1 MRSNLKLIGIVL
13 GGWTFLACLF
23 TPQTYLLNLRL
34 PFPLTWWE
42 SLLSNLLIFYL
53 WAVLTPLMWKLGKSL
68 PFEKPNKL
76 LNFTIIFILGFPVS
90 LFHLV
95 LLQQAGYFL
104 SDWIII
110 YQTPVPLSSLLIGMG
125 ASNIMLYWVVIIISQ
140 ANIHFQRYREREK
153 SLIQAQ
159 LQVLKNQLH
168 PHFLF
173 NTLNAISQLVYE
185 NEEEA
190 EKTITKLSEMLRLS
204 LKSEQTQEVTL
215 REELDFLRMYLE
227 IQETLMQ
234 DRLKIIWRITPPT
247 LEAIIPNMILQ
258 PIVENS
264 IRHGITPRIS
274 GGTIKIVATQEDRW
288 LTLRICDN
296 GIGLNANHK
305 KTKQFGIGVSNTR
318 KRLKHLYGNNH
329 EFNLQSATEGEGTVV
344 FLKIPFRISEKEKLY
359 ENPNFDSGRYAVSAE
374 AHPTLSEQGY

>member
-1 MRSNLKLIGIVL
+1 MRSNLKLIGIVV

-34 PFPLTWWE
+34 PTPLTWWE
-42 SLLSNLLIFYL
+42 ALLSNLLIFYL
-53 WAVLTPLMWKLGKSL
+53 WAILTPLIWRLGKSL
-68 PFEKPNKL
+68 PLEKPNKL
-76 LNFTIIFILGFPVS
+76 LHFIAIFIFGFPCA
-90 LFHLV
+90 LFHLI
-95 LLQQAGYFL
+95 LLQQAGYLL
-104 SDWIII
+104 SNWIII
-110 YQTPVPLSSLLIGMG
+110 YESPVPLSSLLIGMG
-125 ASNIMLYWVVIIISQ
+125 ASNIMLYWVIIIISQ
-140 ANIHFQRYREREK
+140 ANIHFRRYREREQ

-190 EKTITKLSEMLRLS
+190 EKTITKLSELLRLS

-234 DRLKIIWRITPPT
+234 DRLKIVWRITPAA
-247 LEAIIPNMILQ
+247 LEAFVPNMILQ
-258 PIVENS
+258 PLVENS

-274 GGTIKIVATQEDRW
+274 GGVIKIIATQEERW
-288 LTLRICDN
+288 LTLRICDD
-296 GIGLNANHK
+296 GIGIKANNK

-318 KRLKHLYGNNH
+318 KRLRHLYGKNH
-329 EFNLQSATEGEGTVV
+329 EFQLKPATEGEGTMV
-344 FLKIPFRISEKEKLY
+344 FLRIPFRIGEKAKLY
-359 ENPNFDSGRYAVSAE
+359 ENPHFDSGRYVVGAE
-374 AHPTLSEQGY
+374 AHPALSKQGL

>member
-23 TPQTYLLNLRL
+23 TPQTYLLNLGL
-34 PFPLTWWE
+34 PFPLSWWE

-53 WAVLTPLMWKLGKSL
+53 WAGLTPLIWKLGKNL

-76 LNFTIIFILGFPVS
+76 LNFTVIFILGFPVS

-104 SDWIII
+104 SDWIVI
-110 YQTPVPLSSLLIGMG
+110 YQSPVPLSSLLIGMG

-190 EKTITKLSEMLRLS
+190 EKTITKLSELLRLS

-234 DRLKIIWRITPPT
+234 DRLKIIWRITPQT
-247 LEAIIPNMILQ
+247 LESFIPNMILQ
-258 PIVENS
+258 PLVENS
-264 IRHGITPRIS
+264 IRHGITPRAS

-288 LTLRICDN
+288 LTLRICDD

-318 KRLKHLYGNNH
+318 KRLRHLYGNNH
-329 EFNLQSATEGEGTVV
+329 EFKLQSATEDEGTVV
-344 FLKIPFRISEKEKLY
+344 FLKIPFRIIEKEKLY

-374 AHPTLSEQGY
+374 ANSTLSKQRF